1 MALKKFKQKT
11 PDEILIKAPRA
22 EHGFATF
29 AHLNTVVEY
38 LQNQPELL
46 PAVVGR
52 LLGELPI
59 YADNQAAV
67 DGGLDYGDS
76 YLTPSGLIVVL
87 LQ

>member
-1 MALKKFKQKT
+1 MALKKFKQINQD
-11 PDEILIKAPRA
+11 PVLAKAQKA

-59 YADNQAAV
+59 YEDNQAAV

-76 YLTPSGLIVVL
+76 YLTPTGLVVVL